1 MRVRPVLHIL
11 GQLLQIV
18 GLSMILPLLWGIYY
32 RESESWVF
40 ILCILITFLFGYFL
54 KLVFEEEDIRLIEG
68 FGVVSFCWIII
79 PLFGALPFI
88 LSGELKF
95 VDAYFETISGFTT
108 TGASV
113 INNVEILPKCI
124 LFWRSFTHWLGGIG
138 IVVLALIILPALSI
152 GGRQIFL
159 SEPSGPKLDKL
170 KPQVREVG
178 KIIYSI
184 YILFTLA
191 QIVLLVLAG
200 MSLFDASC
208 HSFAALATGGF
219 STKNASIG
227 YYNSPLIETIIL
239 IFMFLGATSFSL
251 HYLALKG
258 KIKSYLKDSEFL
270 LYVFILGIATT
281 IVTLDLRYRL
291 HENLLLSFRHAIFN
305 VISISSTTG
314 YASTDFNLWPD
325 LSKLVLLLLMLIGG
339 CAGGTAGAIK
349 VIRIL
354 LLFKI
359 GLRELYRMIHP
370 NAFFSI
376 KFNGKIISEEILHA
390 VSGFYIF
397 YMITFG
403 LSSLIMLSFGN
414 DFLTSISSVAT
425 TMGGVGP
432 GFNLV
437 GPMTTYSYL
446 PGMAKILM
454 CFCMLTGRLEVFT
467 LFVLFIPEYWKE

>member
-1 MRVRPVLHIL
+1 MRVKPVLHIL
-11 GQLLQIV
+11 GQLLQMV
-18 GLSMILPLLWGIYY
+18 GLSMIIPLLWGIYY

-54 KLVFEEEDIRLIEG
+54 KFVFEEEDIRLVEG

-184 YILFTLA
+184 YILFTLV
-191 QIVLLVLAG
+191 QVFLLVLAG
-200 MSLFDASC
+200 MPLFDAFC

-227 YYNSPLIETIIL
+227 YYNNPLIEGIIIL
-239 IFMFLGATSFSL
+239 FMFLGATNFSL

-258 KIKSYLKDSEFL
+258 KIKVYLKDSEFM
-270 LYVFILGIATT
+270 LYISILVFSIF
-281 IVTLDLRYRL
+281 IVTLDIAYEL
-291 HENLLLSFRHAIFN
+291 HENISLAFRHAIFN
-305 VISISSTTG
+305 VVSISSTTG
-314 YASTDFNLWPD
+314 YATTDFNLWPD
-325 LSKLVLLLLMLIGG
+325 LSKLILLILMLVGG

-349 VIRIL
+349 VLRVLMLI
-354 LLFKI
+354 KI
-359 GLRELYRMIHP
+359 GLREIYRIIHP
-370 NAFFSI
+370 NAIFQI
-376 KFNGKIISEEILHA
+376 KFNGKIISEDILH
-390 VSGFYIF
+390 SIGGFYFF
-397 YMITFG
+397 YMVTFG
-403 LSSLIMLSFGN
+403 LCSLIMLAFGN
-414 DFLTSISSVAT
+414 DFLTSISSVAAT
-425 TMGGVGP
+425 LGGVGP
-432 GFNLV
+432 GFSLV

-446 PGMAKILM
+446 PGLAKLVL
-454 CFCMLTGRLEVFT
+454 CFCMLAGRLELFT
-467 LFVLFIPEYWKE
+467 LFVLFVPSYWKE